1 LELRLAL
8 GSRIDFSE
16 SNEMQITTLTQEE
29 EDRIHESALEILEE
43 IGLQVE
49 SPALASE
56 LKKRGFPSPAADRIL
71 FPRARVESAL
81 KDAPRSV
88 RLGAR
93 AADRQAVLDGSRTF
107 VATSGCGSKT
117 LDMVTDEVRPAS
129 LADVAA
135 SARLVDSLDQFDI
148 YWTMISPQD
157 VDASHSVARGYLA
170 ALQNTC
176 KPIQVIDAGTGEEA
190 ETLVRMTRALES
202 AGAVHGPPLSML
214 NSVVTPLRLDPGG
227 TEAALVFARESLPVV
242 CCSMPLGGVTSP
254 ATSAGTVML
263 AHSEVMA
270 FATLLQSFHPGS
282 PLIYC
287 CFPVFGDT
295 RLGIANYLDPRSDWM
310 ACAALQLGRRTGL
323 PCFGGSVGPPLIAG
337 PDLCGGGGMLEVYTV
352 LSFEQLVIDNGM
364 MRNAKIAAVAQ
375 DTGPESLA
383 MEVVRAVGPGGHF
396 LAQRHTLEQ
405 MRKFPTA
412 GLATSLV
419 DIFYGGRGDAE
430 SVRQQ
435 AREEARRLI
444 ETHEVEALPA
454 ELESEL
460 LEIAGGKTRAAVP

>member
-93 AADRQAVLDGSRTF
+93 AADRQAVLDGS
-107 VATSGCGSKT
+107 SKT

-295 RLGIANYLDPRSDWM
+295 RLGIA
-310 ACAALQLGRRTGL
+310 CAALQLGRRTGL

>member
-1 LELRLAL
+1 
-8 GSRIDFSE
+8 
-16 SNEMQITTLTQEE
+16 MQITTLTQEE

-93 AADRQAVLDGSRTF
+93 AADRQAVLDGS
-107 VATSGCGSKT
+107 SKT

-295 RLGIANYLDPRSDWM
+295 RLGIA
-310 ACAALQLGRRTGL
+310 CAALQLGRRTGL